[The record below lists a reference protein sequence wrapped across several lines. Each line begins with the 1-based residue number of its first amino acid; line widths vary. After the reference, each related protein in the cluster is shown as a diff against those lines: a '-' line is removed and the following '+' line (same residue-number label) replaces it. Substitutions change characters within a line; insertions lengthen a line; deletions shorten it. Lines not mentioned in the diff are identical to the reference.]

1 MENKN
6 YGTLSANKYKK
17 QDSHPD
23 FKGSVTINGV
33 KWELA
38 GWKKQG
44 NDGAYISLQAKIPR
58 EQQNAFKTSQNSQ
71 KDDFLDDILNM

>member
-1 MENKN
+1 MESKN
-6 YGTLSANKYKK
+6 YGSLSTNKYKK

-44 NDGAYISLQAKIPR
+44 NDGTYISLQAQIPR
-58 EQQNAFKTSQNSQ
+58 EQQNVVKTPQNSS